1 MSSSLPLFFAL
12 ATGRRVDV
20 AVQMVTMPA
29 TPLED
34 RMSETIALTPFVAP
48 APIQQPPAAAPEGF
62 TGESVALMEF
72 PLTFTARALE
82 MVRAALAETGA
93 EDGEFLRVG
102 VKGGGCSGFQY
113 SLNFTDETD
122 EEDILVMIDGTK
134 IVTDAFS
141 REYLKGTELDY
152 VETLQGAGFKFVN
165 PNAKRTCG
173 CGSSFS
179 A

>member
-1 MSSSLPLFFAL
+1 
-12 ATGRRVDV
+12 
-20 AVQMVTMPA
+20 
-29 TPLED
+29 
-34 RMSETIALTPFVAP
+34 MSETVSLTPFQAPNVAP
-48 APIQQPPAAAPEGF
+48 PTGF
-62 TGESVALMEF
+62 PGEVVASDAF

-82 MVRAALAETGA
+82 MIKSALDETNG
-93 EDGEFLRVG
+93 EDGEYLRVG

-113 SLNFTDETD
+113 SLNFTDEVDD
-122 EEDILVMIDGTK
+122 EDQLVVVGAGVK

-141 REYLKGTELDY
+141 ASYLKGTELDY
-152 VETLQGAGFKFVN
+152 VESLQGAGFKFSN

>member
-1 MSSSLPLFFAL
+1 
-12 ATGRRVDV
+12 
-20 AVQMVTMPA
+20 
-29 TPLED
+29 
-34 RMSETIALTPFVAP
+34 MSETVSLTSFHAPSAAP
-48 APIQQPPAAAPEGF
+48 AGF
-62 TGESVALMEF
+62 PG
-72 PLTFTARALE
+72 E
-82 MVRAALAETGA
+82 MVERADFPIEITAKAIEMIRSALDETKG

-113 SLNFTDETD
+113 SLNFTAEVDD
-122 EEDILVMIDGTK
+122 EDIMLLVDGTK

-141 REYLKGTELDY
+141 ASYLKGTELDY
-152 VETLQGAGFKFVN
+152 VETLQGNGFKFIN